1 MELKLV
7 FFIVFLFC
15 ISGASS
21 ISHYFTSIFSLG
33 DSYIDTGN
41 FVIMAPSGPP
51 LRYDQLPYG
60 MTFFGHPTGRMS
72 DGRVIVDF
80 IAEEFELPLLPASM
94 ANSSSVSH
102 GVNFAV
108 GGALAT
114 GIDYFERNNIVSF
127 KLLNTSLDVQLGWFE
142 QLKPSICNTTTEQA
156 NGKSKQEVESY
167 VPQVVRK
174 ITMGVEM
181 LINQGAIYVVVAGN
195 PPNGCAPALLTALMS
210 PNRTDYDGL
219 GCLGALNGVAKRHNM
234 MLRVALGRLRGKYP
248 HAKIIF
254 ADFYQPIIQVM
265 LNPSHF
271 GFASDGLL
279 KACCGTGGTYN
290 FNVSSAC
297 ALPGVV
303 ACKDP
308 SASISW
314 DGIHYTEAINRFVAK
329 GWLYASSIMELKLVF
344 SIAFIFC
351 LSHVSSTSHF
361 FTSMFS
367 LGDSYIDTGNFVVMA
382 TPVAPVWNDKP
393 PYGMTFFGHPT
404 GHVSDGRVIIDFI
417 AEEFGLP
424 FLPASLANS
433 SSVSHG
439 VNFAV
444 GGAPATGIDYFQRNN
459 IVAFKLL
466 NSSLDVQLGWF
477 EELKPSIC
485 NTTKEDANGDK
496 SLFIVGEFG
505 VNDYNFMWMAGK
517 AKHEVESY
525 MPRVVKKITMGVER
539 LINQGAVYVVVPGNP
554 PTGCAPALL
563 TQRVSPNRT
572 DYDGLGC
579 LRAINS
585 VAKSHNTLLRAAL
598 VRLRRKYPHAKIIF
612 TDFYQP
618 IIRVTQEPRRF
629 ASVSWD
635 GIHYTEAV
643 YRYVAKGWLY
653 GRESIME
660 LKLVFPIAFLFC
672 LSRLYIDT
680 GNFVIIASPVVP
692 VWNDKLPYGMTF
704 FGHPTGRMSDG
715 RVIIDFIAEEFGLPF
730 LPASLANSSSVS
742 QGVNFAVGGAPA
754 TGVEYFEN
762 NNIVPFKLL
771 NNSLDVQLGWFEE
784 LKPSIC
790 NSTDETNGL
799 NCFGKTLF
807 IVGEFGVNDYNFM
820 WMAGKPKQEVES
832 YVPQVV
838 KRITTAVERLITQGA
853 AYVVVPG
860 NPPTG
865 CAPAL
870 LTSRMSPNKTD
881 YDGLGCLRFIND
893 AVERHNTMLRA
904 ALGVLRGKYPH
915 AKIIF
920 ADFYNPIIRVL
931 QNPSHFG
938 VAADGVLKACCGTGG
953 AYNWNAS
960 AICAMPG
967 VVACQ
972 DPSAAVS
979 WDGVHYTEA
988 INSYIAQGSTSHYFT
1003 SMFSFGD
1010 SYIDT
1015 GNFVIM
1021 ATPVMPVWI
1030 DKPPYG
1036 MTFFGHPTGR
1046 VCNGRVIVDFIAE
1059 EFGLPFLPAFLENSS
1074 SISHG
1079 VNFAVGTAPAMDAAL
1094 FKRNSIADK
1103 LLNNSLDVQLGWF
1116 EHLKPSICSSTDE
1129 ANGFKNCFSKS
1140 LFIVGEFGVN
1150 DYNPML
1156 TAKKTEKE
1164 VESLVPQVVEK
1175 ITTAVERLIN
1185 QGAVYVVVP
1194 GNPPRGCSPIVLTL
1208 FMSLNTT
1215 DYDGLANPFWYN

>member
-1 MELKLV
+1 MQM
-7 FFIVFLFC
+7 
-15 ISGASS
+15 
-21 ISHYFTSIFSLG
+21 HPMY
-33 DSYIDTGN
+33 
-41 FVIMAPSGPP
+41 
-51 LRYDQLPYG
+51 YG
-60 MTFFGHPTGRMS
+60 GSTI
-72 DGRVIVDF
+72 RVV
-80 IAEEFELPLLPASM
+80 
-94 ANSSSVSH
+94 
-102 GVNFAV
+102 
-108 GGALAT
+108 
-114 GIDYFERNNIVSF
+114 
-127 KLLNTSLDVQLGWFE
+127 
-142 QLKPSICNTTTEQA
+142 
-156 NGKSKQEVESY
+156 VES
-167 VPQVVRK
+167 
-174 ITMGVEM
+174 
-181 LINQGAIYVVVAGN
+181 
-195 PPNGCAPALLTALMS
+195 
-210 PNRTDYDGL
+210 
-219 GCLGALNGVAKRHNM
+219 
-234 MLRVALGRLRGKYP
+234 
-248 HAKIIF
+248 
-254 ADFYQPIIQVM
+254 
-265 LNPSHF
+265 
-271 GFASDGLL
+271 
-279 KACCGTGGTYN
+279 
-290 FNVSSAC
+290 
-297 ALPGVV
+297 
-303 ACKDP
+303 
-308 SASISW
+308 
-314 DGIHYTEAINRFVAK
+314 
-329 GWLYASSIMELKLVF
+329 
-344 SIAFIFC
+344 
-351 LSHVSSTSHF
+351 
-361 FTSMFS
+361 
-367 LGDSYIDTGNFVVMA
+367 
-382 TPVAPVWNDKP
+382 
-393 PYGMTFFGHPT
+393 
-404 GHVSDGRVIIDFI
+404 
-417 AEEFGLP
+417 
-424 FLPASLANS
+424 
-433 SSVSHG
+433 
-439 VNFAV
+439 
-444 GGAPATGIDYFQRNN
+444 
-459 IVAFKLL
+459 
-466 NSSLDVQLGWF
+466 
-477 EELKPSIC
+477 
-485 NTTKEDANGDK
+485 
-496 SLFIVGEFG
+496 
-505 VNDYNFMWMAGK
+505 
-517 AKHEVESY
+517 
-525 MPRVVKKITMGVER
+525 
-539 LINQGAVYVVVPGNP
+539 
-554 PTGCAPALL
+554 
-563 TQRVSPNRT
+563 
-572 DYDGLGC
+572 
-579 LRAINS
+579 
-585 VAKSHNTLLRAAL
+585 
-598 VRLRRKYPHAKIIF
+598 
-612 TDFYQP
+612 
-618 IIRVTQEPRRF
+618 
-629 ASVSWD
+629 
-635 GIHYTEAV
+635 
-643 YRYVAKGWLY
+643 
-653 GRESIME
+653 ESIME

-672 LSRLYIDT
+672 LSRVSSTSQFFTSMFSLGDSYIDT
-680 GNFVIIASPVVP
+680 GNFVIMASPVVP

-754 TGVEYFEN
+754 TGVDYFEN

-838 KRITTAVERLITQGA
+838 KKITTAVERLITQGA

-893 AVERHNTMLRA
+893 VVERHNTMLRA

-915 AKIIF
+915 AKIIL
-920 ADFYNPIIRVL
+920 ADFYSPIIRVL

-988 INSYIAQGSTSHYFT
+988 INSYIAKGSTSHYFT

-1015 GNFVIM
+1015 GNFIIM
-1021 ATPVMPVWI
+1021 ATPVMPMWI

-1074 SISHG
+1074 SFYHG
-1079 VNFAVGTAPAMDAAL
+1079 VNFAVGTAPAIDAAF

-1140 LFIVGEFGVN
+1140 LFIVGEFRVN
-1150 DYNPML
+1150 DYNLMW
-1156 TAKKTEKE
+1156 TAKKTEKD
-1164 VESLVPQVVEK
+1164 VKSLVPQVVEK
-1175 ITTAVERLIN
+1175 ITMAVERLIN

-1208 FMSLNTT
+1208 FMSPNWS
-1215 DYDGLANPFWYN
+1215 DYDSLGCLRSINRVSRHHNAMLRAALNGLRGKYPHAKIIFADFYQPIIQVLQDPVRFGFAVGGILRACCGGGGPYNWNGSAICGMAGAVACEDPSASMHWDGGHYTEAIYRYIGKGWLSTALNADPPILTAIRSIATDLIAKETMDGSKAC

>member
-7 FFIVFLFC
+7 FFIVLLFC

-51 LRYDQLPYG
+51 LRYDKLPYG

-114 GIDYFERNNIVSF
+114 GIDYFQRNNIVSF
-127 KLLNTSLDVQLGWFE
+127 KLLNTSLDVQLGWFQ

-174 ITMGVEM
+174 ITMGVE
-181 LINQGAIYVVVAGN
+181 AYVVVAGN
-195 PPNGCAPALLTALMS
+195 PPNGCAPALLTVLMS

-219 GCLGALNGVAKRHNM
+219 GCLRALNGVAKRHNM
-234 MLRVALGRLRGKYP
+234 LLRVALGRLRGKYP

-265 LNPSHF
+265 RNPSHF

-329 GWLYASSIMELKLVF
+329 GWLYGSIMELKLVF

-361 FTSMFS
+361 FTSIFS
-367 LGDSYIDTGNFVVMA
+367 LGDSYIDTGNFVIMA

-404 GHVSDGRVIIDFI
+404 GRVSDGRVIIDFI

-444 GGAPATGIDYFQRNN
+444 GGAPATGIDYFERKK

-466 NSSLDVQLGWF
+466 NNSLDVQLG
-477 EELKPSIC
+477 C
-485 NTTKEDANGDK
+485 R

-539 LINQGAVYVVVPGNP
+539 LINQGVVYVVVPGNP

-572 DYDGLGC
+572 DYDGHGC

-598 VRLRRKYPHAKIIF
+598 GTLRRKYPHAKIIF
-612 TDFYQP
+612 ADFYQP

-629 ASVSWD
+629 VVACQNPSTSVSWD

-653 GRESIME
+653 GPYADP
-660 LKLVFPIAFLFC
+660 PI
-672 LSRLYIDT
+672 
-680 GNFVIIASPVVP
+680 
-692 VWNDKLPYGMTF
+692 
-704 FGHPTGRMSDG
+704 
-715 RVIIDFIAEEFGLPF
+715 
-730 LPASLANSSSVS
+730 
-742 QGVNFAVGGAPA
+742 
-754 TGVEYFEN
+754 
-762 NNIVPFKLL
+762 L
-771 NNSLDVQLGWFEE
+771 NA
-784 LKPSIC
+784 I
-790 NSTDETNGL
+790 
-799 NCFGKTLF
+799 
-807 IVGEFGVNDYNFM
+807 
-820 WMAGKPKQEVES
+820 
-832 YVPQVV
+832 
-838 KRITTAVERLITQGA
+838 
-853 AYVVVPG
+853 
-860 NPPTG
+860 
-865 CAPAL
+865 
-870 LTSRMSPNKTD
+870 
-881 YDGLGCLRFIND
+881 
-893 AVERHNTMLRA
+893 RH
-904 ALGVLRGKYPH
+904 
-915 AKIIF
+915 
-920 ADFYNPIIRVL
+920 
-931 QNPSHFG
+931 
-938 VAADGVLKACCGTGG
+938 
-953 AYNWNAS
+953 
-960 AICAMPG
+960 
-967 VVACQ
+967 
-972 DPSAAVS
+972 
-979 WDGVHYTEA
+979 
-988 INSYIAQGSTSHYFT
+988 
-1003 SMFSFGD
+1003 
-1010 SYIDT
+1010 
-1015 GNFVIM
+1015 
-1021 ATPVMPVWI
+1021 
-1030 DKPPYG
+1030 
-1036 MTFFGHPTGR
+1036 
-1046 VCNGRVIVDFIAE
+1046 
-1059 EFGLPFLPAFLENSS
+1059 
-1074 SISHG
+1074 
-1079 VNFAVGTAPAMDAAL
+1079 
-1094 FKRNSIADK
+1094 
-1103 LLNNSLDVQLGWF
+1103 
-1116 EHLKPSICSSTDE
+1116 
-1129 ANGFKNCFSKS
+1129 
-1140 LFIVGEFGVN
+1140 
-1150 DYNPML
+1150 
-1156 TAKKTEKE
+1156 
-1164 VESLVPQVVEK
+1164 
-1175 ITTAVERLIN
+1175 
-1185 QGAVYVVVP
+1185 
-1194 GNPPRGCSPIVLTL
+1194 
-1208 FMSLNTT
+1208 
-1215 DYDGLANPFWYN
+1215 

>member
-7 FFIVFLFC
+7 FFIVLLFC

-51 LRYDQLPYG
+51 LRYDKLPYG

-114 GIDYFERNNIVSF
+114 GIDYFQRNNIVSF
-127 KLLNTSLDVQLGWFE
+127 KLLNTSLDVQLGWFQ

-174 ITMGVEM
+174 ITMGVE
-181 LINQGAIYVVVAGN
+181 AYVVVAGN
-195 PPNGCAPALLTALMS
+195 PPNGCAPALLTVLMS

-219 GCLGALNGVAKRHNM
+219 GCLRALNGVAKRHNM
-234 MLRVALGRLRGKYP
+234 LLRVALGRLRGKYP

-265 LNPSHF
+265 RNPSHF

-329 GWLYASSIMELKLVF
+329 GWLYGSIMELKLVF

-361 FTSMFS
+361 FTSIFS
-367 LGDSYIDTGNFVVMA
+367 LGDSYIDTGNFVIMA

-404 GHVSDGRVIIDFI
+404 GRVSDGRVIIDFI
-417 AEEFGLP
+417 DIKNCF
-424 FLPASLANS
+424 S
-433 SSVSHG
+433 
-439 VNFAV
+439 
-444 GGAPATGIDYFQRNN
+444 R
-459 IVAFKLL
+459 
-466 NSSLDVQLGWF
+466 
-477 EELKPSIC
+477 
-485 NTTKEDANGDK
+485 

-539 LINQGAVYVVVPGNP
+539 LINQGVVYVVVPGNP

-572 DYDGLGC
+572 DYDGHGC

-598 VRLRRKYPHAKIIF
+598 GTLRRKYPHAKIIF
-612 TDFYQP
+612 ADFYQP

-629 ASVSWD
+629 VVACQNPSTSVSWD

-653 GRESIME
+653 GPYADP
-660 LKLVFPIAFLFC
+660 PI
-672 LSRLYIDT
+672 
-680 GNFVIIASPVVP
+680 
-692 VWNDKLPYGMTF
+692 
-704 FGHPTGRMSDG
+704 
-715 RVIIDFIAEEFGLPF
+715 
-730 LPASLANSSSVS
+730 
-742 QGVNFAVGGAPA
+742 
-754 TGVEYFEN
+754 
-762 NNIVPFKLL
+762 L
-771 NNSLDVQLGWFEE
+771 NA
-784 LKPSIC
+784 I
-790 NSTDETNGL
+790 
-799 NCFGKTLF
+799 
-807 IVGEFGVNDYNFM
+807 
-820 WMAGKPKQEVES
+820 
-832 YVPQVV
+832 
-838 KRITTAVERLITQGA
+838 
-853 AYVVVPG
+853 
-860 NPPTG
+860 
-865 CAPAL
+865 
-870 LTSRMSPNKTD
+870 
-881 YDGLGCLRFIND
+881 
-893 AVERHNTMLRA
+893 RH
-904 ALGVLRGKYPH
+904 
-915 AKIIF
+915 
-920 ADFYNPIIRVL
+920 
-931 QNPSHFG
+931 
-938 VAADGVLKACCGTGG
+938 
-953 AYNWNAS
+953 
-960 AICAMPG
+960 
-967 VVACQ
+967 
-972 DPSAAVS
+972 
-979 WDGVHYTEA
+979 
-988 INSYIAQGSTSHYFT
+988 
-1003 SMFSFGD
+1003 
-1010 SYIDT
+1010 
-1015 GNFVIM
+1015 
-1021 ATPVMPVWI
+1021 
-1030 DKPPYG
+1030 
-1036 MTFFGHPTGR
+1036 
-1046 VCNGRVIVDFIAE
+1046 
-1059 EFGLPFLPAFLENSS
+1059 
-1074 SISHG
+1074 
-1079 VNFAVGTAPAMDAAL
+1079 
-1094 FKRNSIADK
+1094 
-1103 LLNNSLDVQLGWF
+1103 
-1116 EHLKPSICSSTDE
+1116 
-1129 ANGFKNCFSKS
+1129 
-1140 LFIVGEFGVN
+1140 
-1150 DYNPML
+1150 
-1156 TAKKTEKE
+1156 
-1164 VESLVPQVVEK
+1164 
-1175 ITTAVERLIN
+1175 
-1185 QGAVYVVVP
+1185 
-1194 GNPPRGCSPIVLTL
+1194 
-1208 FMSLNTT
+1208 
-1215 DYDGLANPFWYN
+1215 